1 MKKVSLVSRA
11 LAFVQGGDEAKLTR
25 FESKLQ
31 KFFRKQKSMREE
43 QITNLR
49 EKIADAYET
58 VNETVVSVAA
68 DRIKDTDSAEFYCA
82 TYVKSVEAKLD
93 AVDALQTQI
102 DTLEAEIAKFDKIEA
117 AIYSVETSVV

>member
-11 LAFVQGGDEAKLTR
+11 LAFVKGGDEAKLTR
-25 FESKLQ
+25 FEGKLQ

-58 VNETVVSVAA
+58 VTETVISVAA
-68 DRIKDTDSAEFYCA
+68 DRIKDTDSAESYCA
-82 TYVKSVEAKLD
+82 VYIKAVEAKLD
-93 AVDALQTQI
+93 IVDSLQDQI
-102 DTLEAEIAKFDKIEA
+102 DTLEAEIAKFNKIEE
-117 AIYSVETSVV
+117 AIYSVEEA

>member
-31 KFFRKQKSMREE
+31 KFFRKQKAMREE

-68 DRIKDTDSAEFYCA
+68 DRIKDTDSAESYC
-82 TYVKSVEAKLD
+82 TVYVKAVEAKLD
-93 AVDALQTQI
+93 AVEALQSQI

-117 AIYSVETSVV
+117 AIYSVETVVS